1 MGVPILAP
9 EQHWE
14 CPSCDYT
21 DVTHYPGTN
30 PVSRMHPCKGLWG
43 LTAPMVLAGH
53 RAEHRLVEREDYIGT
68 EDVRLDGE
76 GRPTMAIV
84 TMRDDGNDTTVFAP
98 TATAALRE

>member
-1 MGVPILAP
+1 MTVPLLRP
-9 EQHWE
+9 EQHWY
-14 CPSCDYT
+14 CPSCNLT
-21 DVTHYPGTN
+21 DVTHHPANQVVT
-30 PVSRMHPCKGLWG
+30 RMHSCAGLRG